1 MWLGGSN
8 SSDEQLIVPSLYRSG
23 VRPNS
28 GADHPSTLPIPTL
41 VRPTAITYSS
51 AFEDTDY
58 RAANGRAQA
67 AAQIRFSGLR
77 RAASTSPDAGFAR
90 ARLTERARS
99 L

>member
-58 RAANGRAQA
+58 RAANGSAGTGVGSHPGSH
-67 AAQIRFSGLR
+67 IMCSVTSLMSPKVR
-77 RAASTSPDAGFAR
+77 RQHQVS
-90 ARLTERARS
+90 
-99 L
+99 